1 VPGQPDAAS
10 GSNTRSERPCQ
21 RIDYIEQVWKIAAS
35 MPPAKP
41 TTDRTTTEGSN
52 KSVTPTR
59 KRQPDLDKSLA
70 ELEAIVETLEE
81 GDLPL
86 EKALQQFEK
95 GIKLS
100 RDCQAALTAAEQKV
114 QILMQEDLQDF
125 EAAGDE
131 ND

>member
-1 VPGQPDAAS
+1 
-10 GSNTRSERPCQ
+10 
-21 RIDYIEQVWKIAAS
+21 

>member
-1 VPGQPDAAS
+1 
-10 GSNTRSERPCQ
+10 
-21 RIDYIEQVWKIAAS
+21 
-35 MPPAKP
+35 M
-41 TTDRTTTEGSN
+41 
-52 KSVTPTR
+52 TPTR

>member
-1 VPGQPDAAS
+1 
-10 GSNTRSERPCQ
+10 
-21 RIDYIEQVWKIAAS
+21 
-35 MPPAKP
+35 M
-41 TTDRTTTEGSN
+41 
-52 KSVTPTR
+52 TPTR

-70 ELEAIVETLEE
+70 ELEDIVETLEE

>member
-1 VPGQPDAAS
+1 
-10 GSNTRSERPCQ
+10 
-21 RIDYIEQVWKIAAS
+21 
-35 MPPAKP
+35 M
-41 TTDRTTTEGSN
+41 
-52 KSVTPTR
+52 TPTR

-70 ELEAIVETLEE
+70 ELEDIVATLEE

-100 RDCQAALTAAEQKV
+100 RECQSALTAAEQKV

-125 EAAGDE
+125 ETTGDE

>member
-1 VPGQPDAAS
+1 
-10 GSNTRSERPCQ
+10 
-21 RIDYIEQVWKIAAS
+21 
-35 MPPAKP
+35 M
-41 TTDRTTTEGSN
+41 
-52 KSVTPTR
+52 TPTR

-125 EAAGDE
+125 QAAGDE

>member
-1 VPGQPDAAS
+1 
-10 GSNTRSERPCQ
+10 
-21 RIDYIEQVWKIAAS
+21 
-35 MPPAKP
+35 
-41 TTDRTTTEGSN
+41 
-52 KSVTPTR
+52 VTPTR

-70 ELEAIVETLEE
+70 ELEDIVETLEE